1 MNKSI
6 FTYLFILFSSS
17 LFAQTVEPTSN
28 FNKNYQVQAG
38 INVIGFVRQ
47 FVNFSG
53 NNNNISTSPYSI
65 NLKVFKKLAK
75 QDALIGIR
83 LGSGYVNINSSAEEA
98 TSSNSN
104 FIETLDFRVGME
116 FQKSITK
123 KWIGYVG
130 FDYIYQKGTNNS
142 VSRFINNGGNPVQN
156 VTSNNRTTNMDGAG
170 LVFGMQFNFNKH
182 IALATEATYY
192 YSDTKTKTSNFSTN
206 NNNNQPPSTNKNT
219 STNLILPNLLNFTI
233 LF

>member
-6 FTYLFILFSSS
+6 FTYLFLLFSSS
-17 LFAQTVEPTSN
+17 VLAQTADPISN
-28 FNKNYQVQAG
+28 FNKNYQIQAG
-38 INVIGFVRQ
+38 INVVGFVRQ

-53 NNNNISTSPYSI
+53 NNNSNTSSPYSI
-65 NLKVFKKLAK
+65 NLKAFKKLTK

-83 LGSGYVNINSSAEEA
+83 LGSGYVNITSSTEEA
-98 TSSNSN
+98 TTSNSN
-104 FIETLDFRVGME
+104 FIETLDYRVGVE
-116 FQKSITK
+116 FQKTITQ
-123 KWIGYVG
+123 KWISYVG
-130 FDYIYQKGTNNS
+130 FDYISQKGTNNS

-156 VTSNNRTTNMDGAG
+156 VTSNNRTINMDGAG

-192 YSDTKTKTSNFSTN
+192 YSDTKSKTSNFSTN

-219 STNLILPNLLNFTI
+219 TTNLILPNLINFTV

>member
-1 MNKSI
+1 MNKSF
-6 FTYLFILFSSS
+6 FTSIILLFSSP
-17 LFAQTVEPTSN
+17 LLAQSGDSIDN
-28 FNKNYQVQAG
+28 FNKNYQIQAG
-38 INVIGFVRQ
+38 INVVGFVRQ

-53 NNNNISTSPYSI
+53 NNNNITSSPYSI
-65 NLKVFKKLAK
+65 NLKAFKKLTK

-83 LGSGYVNINSSAEEA
+83 LGSGYVNITSSNEEA

-130 FDYIYQKGTNNS
+130 FDYITQKGTNNS
-142 VSRFINNGGNPVQN
+142 VSRFINSGNPIEN

-170 LVFGMQFNFNKH
+170 FVFGMQFNFNKR

-192 YSDTKTKTSNFSTN
+192 YSDTKSKTSNFSTN

-219 STNLILPNLLNFTI
+219 TTNLILPNLLNFTV

>member
-6 FTYLFILFSSS
+6 FISIFILFSSS
-17 LFAQTVEPTSN
+17 LLAQNIEPLSIPKKP
-28 FNKNYQVQAG
+28 FQIQAG
-38 INVIGFVRQ
+38 INVISFVRQ

-53 NNNNISTSPYSI
+53 NNNNITTNPYSI

-83 LGSGYVNINSSAEEA
+83 LGSGYVNTTSSTEEA

-116 FQKSITK
+116 FQKTITK
-123 KWIGYVG
+123 KWIGYLG
-130 FDYIYQKGTNNS
+130 FDYISLKGTNNS
-142 VSRFINNGGNPVQN
+142 VSRFINNGGNPVEN
-156 VTSNNRTTNMDGAG
+156 VSSNNRTTDMNGAG
-170 LVFGMQFNFNKH
+170 FVFGMQFNFNKR

-219 STNLILPNLLNFTI
+219 NTNLILPNLLNFTI